1 MMLPT
6 PETRAFMDAPVE
18 IPTRLRLRLMVAL
31 PALLSLFMLVVG
43 MFFLFFF
50 TGLFVPTEMA
60 TGSFEKPIALSMLLM
75 TALAFSGNLV
85 AGIIISRHLKGF
97 MLTVEKLMR
106 PDSAA
111 PKEIEASSEIGAL
124 RIMLDEASVTLS
136 RFIHDSYI
144 VDNLPEAVI
153 TVDAEG
159 KILAINPNASKLLA
173 VDPQQS
179 IGKKLREFIPGN
191 HAGRAFYGL
200 VDEGLKGKYNPL
212 QVVSFRLANRESKDY
227 WVSVNPLRK
236 GSYLPNAI
244 SIVIKDQASIV
255 AIRNQIQKLE
265 RLAAVGRVASSIA
278 HEVRNPLGAI
288 RTFTELI
295 QEDLPPDDPRA
306 TYVNEILSQ
315 IERLNRLI
323 EDVLSF
329 SRDSVI
335 SIEDVDIKELLSKTA
350 SLAKHKFLNKL
361 VVVNENYKPGLPTI
375 WGDEEKLS
383 QAFLNIL
390 INCFEACGDR
400 GWISISADF
409 EMNADE
415 TGKIISITIVDS
427 GKGIP
432 PEQLNKIFEPFFT
445 TKSTGTGIGL
455 ASTYHII
462 TAHGGNIEVYSQPGK
477 GTTFSILLPEK
488 HHFLESDEDSDWSH
502 SENG

>member
-1 MMLPT
+1 
-6 PETRAFMDAPVE
+6 MDVPVE
-18 IPTRLRLRLMVAL
+18 IPTKLRLRLVVAL

-43 MFFLFFF
+43 TSLLFFF
-50 TGLFVPTEMA
+50 TDLFVPTEM
-60 TGSFEKPIALSMLLM
+60 TIGTVKKPIVFSMLLM

-97 MLTVEKLMR
+97 MLTLEKLMR

-111 PKEIEASSEIGAL
+111 HKEIKASSEIGAL

-144 VDNLPEAVI
+144 VENLPEAVI
-153 TVDAEG
+153 TVDTEG
-159 KILAINPNASKLLA
+159 KILTINPNASKLLF
-173 VDPQQS
+173 VDPQQA
-179 IGKKLREFIPGN
+179 IGKKLRKFIPDD
-191 HAGRAFYGL
+191 HTGRGFYRL
-200 VDEGLKGKYNPL
+200 VDQGLKGKYNPL
-212 QVVSFRLANRESKDY
+212 QVVSFRLEKKESKDY
-227 WVSVNPLRK
+227 WVTVNPLRR

-244 SIVIKDQASIV
+244 SISIKDQASIV

-295 QEDLPPDDPRA
+295 QEDLPQDHPSA
-306 TYVNEILSQ
+306 TYVDEILSQ

-323 EDVLSF
+323 EEVLSF
-329 SRDSVI
+329 SRDSVM
-335 SIEDVDIKELLSKTA
+335 SIDDVDIQELLSKAA

-361 VVVNENYKPGLPTI
+361 VVVDEKYTPGLPTI

-383 QAFLNIL
+383 QAFLNIF

-400 GWISISADF
+400 GWISISADLGT
-409 EMNADE
+409 NVDE
-415 TGKIISITIVDS
+415 TRKIISVTIADG
-427 GKGIP
+427 GKGIA

-462 TAHGGNIEVYSQPGK
+462 TTHGGKIEVYSEPGK
-477 GTTFSILLPEK
+477 GTTFSIVLPER
-488 HHFLESDEDSDWSH
+488 HHFLESDEESDWSH